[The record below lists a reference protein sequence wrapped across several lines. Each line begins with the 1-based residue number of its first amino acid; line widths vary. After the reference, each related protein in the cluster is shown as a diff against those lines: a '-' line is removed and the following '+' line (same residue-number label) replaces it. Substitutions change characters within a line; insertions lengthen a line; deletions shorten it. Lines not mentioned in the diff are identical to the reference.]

1 MKKYKI
7 LFIVSFVSILLSS
20 IVTINMKKDF
30 FVDEIWTYA
39 FSNGNYTPHTNAYT
53 GNGDDIK
60 AFMEDN
66 IVDNSF
72 INTVK
77 NAIFLYKGLYI
88 DKDSDLI
95 EKWNSALNPESISW
109 KKGQDFKNT
118 LVPSE
123 DSKFNYYSVY
133 CNDIFD
139 NHPIL
144 YYGIYHTISSLT
156 PDVFTKWT
164 GFIINVAFLLPAII
178 MLFFMTKKFF
188 DDKIIAYGTF
198 IAYGLSIGFLST
210 IVFFR
215 MYAMVTFF
223 TIATLYLHLCFLS
236 KPVDFK
242 FKHWLLLVICVSFGV
257 LSQYFYIFYCFAIFV
272 VSAIYLLRNKNL
284 PVFFKYCSAMFAAV
298 IFVLI
303 IWPFTIEDLF
313 FSSRGQEAMSQSFS
327 VFGYLIKLLKYMR
340 VVLQNCF
347 GNNIIWLGLFTII
360 TLFCIF
366 KLGKKIKIDI
376 KRIIIYVPIVITLLI
391 VTQMAPYQTSRYI
404 MNLFPLIFIFVA
416 DVLYIFISNIKEYNS
431 KKILIVFM
439 FCISFLGFLTGKPE
453 YLYTENVENNKIID
467 SYSGYDCI
475 SVMNSKEKIWRTD
488 YAYIDFTKYDDILA
502 IAQEDIKRIDI
513 TPISD
518 NKEILLYIDNKISD
532 KSSVIN
538 SVKEVTG
545 FKTEKLLISEYKYS
559 DIYVL
564 YK

>member
-7 LFIVSFVSILLSS
+7 LFIVSFVLILLSS
-20 IVTINMKKDF
+20 IVAINMKKDF
-30 FVDEIWTYA
+30 FVDEIWTCT

-66 IVDNSF
+66 IIEDSF

-77 NAIFLYKGLYI
+77 NAIYLYKGLYI
-88 DKDSDLI
+88 DNDSDLR
-95 EKWNSALNPESISW
+95 EKWHSALNPESISW

-118 LVPSE
+118 LVPNK
-123 DSKFNYYSVY
+123 DSKFDYYSVY

-164 GFIINVAFLLPAII
+164 GFIINVVFLLPAII
-178 MLFFMTKKFF
+178 MLFFMVKKYF

-236 KPVDFK
+236 KPVDLRL
-242 FKHWLLLVICVSFGV
+242 KHWLLLVVCVSFGV
-257 LSQYFYIFYCFAIFV
+257 LSQYFYIFYCFAIFI
-272 VSAIYLLRNKNL
+272 VSAMYLLKNKNL
-284 PVFFKYCSAMFAAV
+284 AVLFKYCLAMLAAV
-298 IFVLI
+298 IIVLI

-313 FSSRGQEAMSQSFS
+313 FSSRGQEAISQSFS
-327 VFGYLIKLLKYMR
+327 VFGYLIKLLKYIR

-347 GNNIIWLGLFTII
+347 GNNIVWLGLFAII
-360 TLFCIF
+360 TVFCIKF
-366 KLGKKIKIDI
+366 SKKIKIDI
-376 KRIIIYVPIVITLLI
+376 KRIIIYIPIVITLLI

-404 MNLFPLIFIFVA
+404 MNLFPLIFIFIS
-416 DVLYIFISNIKEYNS
+416 DVLYMFIVNLKRFNAN
-431 KKILIVFM
+431 KVLIVFM
-439 FCISFLGFLTGKPE
+439 FVISFLGFLTGKPE
-453 YLYTENVENNKIID
+453 YLYLENVENNEIIE

-475 SVMNSKEKIWRTD
+475 SVMNSKENMWRTD

-502 IAQEDIKRIDI
+502 IAQEDINRIDI
-513 TPISD
+513 TPIFD

-532 KSSVIN
+532 KDTVIN
-538 SVKEVTG
+538 KVEEVAG